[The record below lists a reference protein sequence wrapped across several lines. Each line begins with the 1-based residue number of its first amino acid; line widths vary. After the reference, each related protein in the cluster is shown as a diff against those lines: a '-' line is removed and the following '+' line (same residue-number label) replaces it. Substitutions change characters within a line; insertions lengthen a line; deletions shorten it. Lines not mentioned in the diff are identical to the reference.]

1 MKHDNFLYKMSGR
14 FLVYLYAI
22 FLLLPMYFIV
32 ITSFKSGSEVSSN
45 PLGFPGVPVFGNFAE
60 AFVKGE
66 MARCG
71 LNSII
76 ITVTAVILALL
87 NCTIITYGIFKLFN
101 RKIGVVIYSIIMGSM
116 LIPGVGLVAMI
127 QLYQKLHLYNNLLG
141 PILASSVASLPFNV
155 FILLGF
161 LRSLPKDLLD
171 AATIDGCTDMQNLF
185 YIIVPVVKPAITT
198 LGIFAFVTTWNN
210 LLIPLVLLRDPKLY
224 TIPIGLFAFRGT
236 YTVQYNFLF
245 AAIFIAGAPLVILY
259 LKFQKNFVEALA
271 GSIKG

>member
-1 MKHDNFLYKMSGR
+1 MEKASLLSKLSGR
-14 FLVYLYAI
+14 FVVYAYAV
-22 FLLLPMYFIV
+22 FLLLPVYFIV
-32 ITSFKSGSEVSSN
+32 ITSFKSDGEVSSN
-45 PLGFPGVPVFGNFAE
+45 PLGLPAKVLFSNFAE

-76 ITVTAVILALL
+76 ITVTAVVLSLL
-87 NCTIITYGIFKLFN
+87 NCTIITYGIFKLFD
-101 RKIGVVIYSIIMGSM
+101 RKIGVIIYSIIMGSM

-127 QLYQKLHLYNNLLG
+127 RLYQELHLYNSLLG
-141 PILASSVASLPFNV
+141 PILAAAVGSLPFNV

-161 LRSLPKDLLD
+161 LRSLPKDLLN
-171 AATIDGCTDMQNLF
+171 AATIDGCTDMQSLI

-198 LGIFAFVTTWNN
+198 LGIFAFVTTWNS
-210 LLIPLVLLRDPKLY
+210 LLTPLVLLRNPELY

-236 YTVQYNFLF
+236 YTVQYNLLF

-271 GSIKG
+271 GSVKG